1 MAKPSPAKC
10 PYVAKYGRHNYNS
23 GIQRKL
29 SRKTLW
35 DCAGC
40 THTIFVRDKDKPEI
54 LPDI

>member
-1 MAKPSPAKC
+1 MSKPSPAKC

-35 DCAGC
+35 NCHGC
-40 THTIFVRDKDKPEI
+40 THTIFVRDKDKPEVMPFI
-54 LPDI
+54 